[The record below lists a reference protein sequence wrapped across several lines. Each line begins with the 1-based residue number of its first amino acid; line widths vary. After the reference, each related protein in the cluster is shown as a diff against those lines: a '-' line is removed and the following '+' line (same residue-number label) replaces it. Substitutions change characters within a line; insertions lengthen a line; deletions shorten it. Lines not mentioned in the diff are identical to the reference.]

1 MIINIK
7 QNFRYFVTKDRWEG
21 LPLPSGMRA
30 PIYWVDYTDDDI
42 FMRKISG
49 NILELADPVLDNI
62 YILPLHIKVKLTSN
76 L

>member
-1 MIINIK
+1 MILNIK

-21 LPLPSGMRA
+21 LPLPSGMRS

-49 NILELADPVLDNI
+49 NILELANPVLNNI
-62 YILPLHIKVKLTSN
+62 YIYYVYI
-76 L
+76 